1 MDNLGLMEESHETM
15 NRLTDSLIEKS
26 VDIQKELSEIEPVTI
41 IVDGVEFFVPYEHFD
56 TPIRVFIDGLML
68 KQQELRLV
76 KYLEN
81 KYGRDNML
89 TFDQAKKETLLTDSQ
104 LRNAYKLFY
113 DDGEINKQLLFFDIE
128 IISQII
134 MMSASQDESKIK

>member
-76 KYLEN
+76 QYLEK
-81 KYGRDNML
+81 KYKNTVL
-89 TFDQAKKETLLTDSQ
+89 NFEQALKETLLSASQ
-104 LRNAYKLFY
+104 LRNAYELFGVE
-113 DDGEINKQLLFFDIE
+113 DDYCTDVET
-128 IISQII
+128 ISQII
-134 MMSASQDESKIK
+134 MMSQDDKTK